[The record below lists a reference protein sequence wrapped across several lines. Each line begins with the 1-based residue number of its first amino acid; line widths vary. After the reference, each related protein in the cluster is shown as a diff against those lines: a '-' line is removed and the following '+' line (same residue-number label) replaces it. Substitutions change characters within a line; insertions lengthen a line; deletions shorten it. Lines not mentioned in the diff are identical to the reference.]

1 MKTLYY
7 INGKQ
12 VDINT
17 YYSVSSSDYIRKHIW
32 KSCISYYKTHQVSLN
47 LLQDFLMKGLG
58 FIFNGSLRKNR

>member
-17 YYSVSSSDYIRKHIW
+17 YYSVS
-32 KSCISYYKTHQVSLN
+32 ISGNHAYLITKLIQVSLN
-47 LLQDFLMKGLG
+47 LLQDFLMKRTWLH
-58 FIFNGSLRKNR
+58 L